1 MGLTID
7 NVCAR
12 EERSCSE
19 EVRLRFKGLT
29 ICTSK
34 WICGLAPAPVLANS
48 LLLDVRLASNIRNSE
63 SPEAQKEK
71 LLPGFEPG
79 PLEMMILLSLL
90 RVSAL

>member
-1 MGLTID
+1 MTID

-48 LLLDVRLASNIRNSE
+48 LLLDVRLASSIRNSE
-63 SPEAQKEK
+63 SPEAQKA
-71 LLPGFEPG
+71 LT
-79 PLEMMILLSLL
+79 
-90 RVSAL
+90 RVRTWALGNDDFVVTAQS